1 PDEDL
6 RPREDE
12 RSRRPVLPLGDERVL
27 CDERADVVEE
37 VGPRRPA
44 GAVVERVELGVRQP
58 QARAE
63 PAREGRLAR
72 SRDPGHGDPPRHVP
86 EARDDVVVRSEAE
99 HRTTVPR
106 WWCREK
112 ANSAAARTGPG
123 RDRLASPTGRQPTG
137 WTQGEGAGGATTG
150 GRSRQLGALGTN
162 RPSQFTVPG
171 SQGLSDVPSLPPRSV
186 SVNSVPP
193 SGKVKAPQ
201 LLTPA
206 QPTLRAS
213 TFSNDAPPRTRA
225 LTTDVPV
232 PSTRTSVNATPSI
245 ATSSFTPQSETSMI
259 ALYVLSR

>member
-27 CDERADVVEE
+27 RDERADVVEE
-37 VGPRRPA
+37 VRPRRPA

-86 EARDDVVVRSEAE
+86 EARDDVVVRAEAE

-112 ANSAAARTGPG
+112 AKSAAARTGPG
-123 RDRLASPTGRQPTG
+123 RDRSPPRRDVSRPAGPRGRAP
-137 WTQGEGAGGATTG
+137 GERRPAGGRGSSARWARTARASS
-150 GRSRQLGALGTN
+150 RSRA
-162 RPSQFTVPG
+162 
-171 SQGLSDVPSLPPRSV
+171 PR
-186 SVNSVPP
+186 
-193 SGKVKAPQ
+193 G
-201 LLTPA
+201 
-206 QPTLRAS
+206 
-213 TFSNDAPPRTRA
+213 
-225 LTTDVPV
+225 
-232 PSTRTSVNATPSI
+232 
-245 ATSSFTPQSETSMI
+245 
-259 ALYVLSR
+259 